1 MTIEAR
7 LFEEQDLIKIKEL
20 LILYEDLGYP
30 TITEDLVN
38 RLKKIYSHEDY
49 YLLLLIKDDVIIGL
63 SGMCKMMFYEKNGEY
78 MRLLAFVINSNY
90 REKGYGTILLNDSEM
105 LATQLGCKA
114 IALNSGDRVDRDN
127 AHSFYKRNGFV
138 NKSSGFSKSIDNI
151 K

>member
-1 MTIEAR
+1 MTIEIR

-20 LILYEDLGYP
+20 LVLYEDLGYP

-90 REKGYGTILLNDSEM
+90 REKGYGTLLVKESEI
-105 LATQLGCKA
+105 LATQLGCEA
-114 IALNSGDRVDRDN
+114 ITLNSGNREERSN
-127 AHSFYKRNGFV
+127 AHSFYKNNGFE
-138 NKSSGFSKSIDNI
+138 NKSSGFSKSLNC
-151 K
+151 

>member
-20 LILYEDLGYP
+20 LVLYEDLGYP

-90 REKGYGTILLNDSEM
+90 REKGYGTLLLKESEI

-114 IALNSGDRVDRDN
+114 ITLNSGNKEERDN
-127 AHSFYKRNGFV
+127 AHSFYKSNGFE
-138 NKSSGFSKSIDNI
+138 NKSSGFSKSLE
-151 K
+151 

>member
-1 MTIEAR
+1 MTIETR
-7 LFEEQDLIKIKEL
+7 LFEEQDLNKINEL
-20 LILYEDLGYP
+20 LVLYEQLGYP
-30 TITEDLVN
+30 TITEDLFN

-49 YLLLLIKDDVIIGL
+49 YLLLLVKDDVIIGL

>member
-20 LILYEDLGYP
+20 LVLYEDLGYP

-38 RLKKIYSHEDY
+38 RLKKIYIHEDY

-90 REKGYGTILLNDSEM
+90 RGKGYGTLLLKESEI
-105 LATQLGCKA
+105 LATQLGCEA
-114 IALNSGDRVDRDN
+114 ITLNSGNREERDN
-127 AHSFYKRNGFV
+127 AHNFYKSNGFD
-138 NKSSGFSKSIDNI
+138 NKSSGFSKNLE
-151 K
+151 

>member
-20 LILYEDLGYP
+20 LVLYEDLGYP

-90 REKGYGTILLNDSEM
+90 REKGYGTLLLKESEI

-114 IALNSGDRVDRDN
+114 ITLNSGNKEERDN
-127 AHSFYKRNGFV
+127 AHSFYKSNEFE
-138 NKSSGFSKSIDNI
+138 NKSSGFSKSLA
-151 K
+151 

>member
-1 MTIEAR
+1 MTIEVR
-7 LFEEQDLIKIKEL
+7 LFEKHDLNAINEL
-20 LILYEDLGYP
+20 LVLYEGLGYP
-30 TITEDLVN
+30 TIAKDLSI
-38 RLKKIYSHEDY
+38 RLNNIFNHQDY
-49 YLLLLIKDDVIIGL
+49 YLLLLVKDNVIIGL

>member
-20 LILYEDLGYP
+20 LVLYEDLGYP

-63 SGMCKMMFYEKNGEY
+63 SGMCNMLFYEKNGEY

-90 REKGYGTILLNDSEM
+90 RGKGYGTILLKESEM
-105 LATQLGCKA
+105 LAIQLKCKT
-114 IALNSGDRVDRDN
+114 ITLNSGKREERDN
-127 AHSFYKRNGFV
+127 AHSFYKSNGFK
-138 NKSSGFSKSIDNI
+138 NKSSGFSKNLE
-151 K
+151 

>member
-1 MTIEAR
+1 MTIETR
-7 LFEEQDLIKIKEL
+7 LFEEQDLIKINEL
-20 LILYEDLGYP
+20 LVLYEDLGYS
-30 TITEDLVN
+30 TITKDLVN

-90 REKGYGTILLNDSEM
+90 REKGYGTLLLKESEI

-114 IALNSGDRVDRDN
+114 ITLNSGNREERDN
-127 AHSFYKRNGFV
+127 AHSFYKSNGFE
-138 NKSSGFSKSIDNI
+138 NKSLGFSKSIDSI

>member
-7 LFEEQDLIKIKEL
+7 LFEEQDFNKINEL
-20 LILYEDLGYP
+20 LALYEDLGYP
-30 TITEDLVN
+30 TIAENLIN

-63 SGMCKMMFYEKNGEY
+63 SGMCKMLFYEKNGEY

-90 REKGYGTILLNDSEM
+90 REKGYGTLLLKESEI

-114 IALNSGDRVDRDN
+114 ITLNSGNREERDN
-127 AHSFYKRNGFV
+127 AHSFYKSNGFV
-138 NKSSGFSKSIDNI
+138 NRSSGFSKKLI
-151 K
+151 

>member
-7 LFEEQDLIKIKEL
+7 LFEEQDFNKINEL
-20 LILYEDLGYP
+20 LALYEDLGYP
-30 TITEDLVN
+30 TIAEDLIN

-49 YLLLLIKDDVIIGL
+49 HLLLLIKDEVIIGL

-90 REKGYGTILLNDSEM
+90 REKGYGTLLLKESEM

-114 IALNSGDRVDRDN
+114 ITLNSGNREERDN
-127 AHSFYKRNGFV
+127 AHSFYKSNGFE
-138 NKSSGFSKSIDNI
+138 NKSSGFSKNLE
-151 K
+151 

>member
-7 LFEEQDLIKIKEL
+7 LFEEQDLTKIKEL
-20 LILYEDLGYP
+20 LALYEDLGYP

-38 RLKKIYSHEDY
+38 RLKKIYIHEDY

-90 REKGYGTILLNDSEM
+90 RGKGYGTLLLKESEI
-105 LATQLGCKA
+105 LATQLGCEA
-114 IALNSGDRVDRDN
+114 ITLNSGNREERDN
-127 AHSFYKRNGFV
+127 AHSFYKTNGFE
-138 NKSSGFSKSIDNI
+138 NKSSGFSKSLA
-151 K
+151 

>member
-7 LFEEQDLIKIKEL
+7 LFEEQDFNKINEL
-20 LILYEDLGYP
+20 LALYEDLGYP
-30 TITEDLVN
+30 TIAEDLIN

-49 YLLLLIKDDVIIGL
+49 YLLLLIKDEVIIGL

-90 REKGYGTILLNDSEM
+90 REKGYGTLLLKESEM

-114 IALNSGDRVDRDN
+114 ITLNSGNREERDS
-127 AHSFYKRNGFV
+127 AHNFYKSNGFD
-138 NKSSGFSKSIDNI
+138 NKSSGFSKNLE
-151 K
+151 

>member
-20 LILYEDLGYP
+20 LVLYEDLGYP

-90 REKGYGTILLNDSEM
+90 REKGYGTLLLKELEI

-114 IALNSGDRVDRDN
+114 ITLNSGNKEERDN
-127 AHSFYKRNGFV
+127 AHSFYKSNGFE
-138 NKSSGFSKSIDNI
+138 NKSSGFSKSLA
-151 K
+151 